1 MKISKSFKIY
11 IHIFAAFFF
20 AQQLLSETNYS
31 KNIVLHKEPLE
42 IKELKFKDFNLNDV
56 DLTGK
61 KGNIMILNFW
71 ATWCVPCKK
80 EMPSL
85 EKLSKEYPEILIY
98 PVNLEKPNQDK
109 TRKFF
114 TDLKISKL
122 NIYFDPEFSLVKLFN
137 MRGVPT
143 SILIDKSG
151 KEFGRVIGEVDFF
164 DNSSKDGISFLHG
177 AHHVAQKFKIMML
190 PFFPDKS
197 TSLRLKS
204 LNLSSLISMG
214 SL

>member
-11 IHIFAAFFF
+11 IHIFAIFFF
-20 AQQLLSETNYS
+20 AQQLLSEVTYS
-31 KNIVLHKEPLE
+31 KNIVVHKEPIE
-42 IKELKFKDFNLNDV
+42 IKELKFQDFNLNEV
-56 DLTGK
+56 DLTEK

-85 EKLSKEYPEILIY
+85 DELSKNYPEILVY
-98 PVNLEKPNQDK
+98 PINLEKPNQDK

-122 NIYFDPEFSLVKLFN
+122 NIYFDPKFSLVKSFK

-143 SILIDKSG
+143 SILIDKNG
-151 KEFGRVIGEVDFF
+151 KEFARVIGEVNFLDE
-164 DNSSKDGISFLHG
+164 SFIN
-177 AHHVAQKFKIMML
+177 F
-190 PFFPDKS
+190 
-197 TSLRLKS
+197 LKKY
-204 LNLSSLISMG
+204 L
-214 SL
+214 

>member
-11 IHIFAAFFF
+11 IHIFVAFFF

-31 KNIVLHKEPLE
+31 ENIVLHEEPLE

-122 NIYFDPEFSLVKLFN
+122 NIYFDPNFSLVKLFN

-143 SILIDKSG
+143 SILIDKNG
-151 KEFGRVIGEVDFF
+151 QEFGRVIGEIDFF
-164 DNSSKDGISFLHG
+164 DKSFVNL
-177 AHHVAQKFKIMML
+177 
-190 PFFPDKS
+190 
-197 TSLRLKS
+197 LKKY
-204 LNLSSLISMG
+204 L
-214 SL
+214 

>member
-11 IHIFAAFFF
+11 IHIFVAFFF

-42 IKELKFKDFNLNDV
+42 VKELKFKDFNLNDV

-71 ATWCVPCKK
+71 ATWCAPCKK

-98 PVNLEKPNQDK
+98 PVNLEKPSQDK
-109 TRKFF
+109 AQKFF
-114 TDLKISKL
+114 TDLGISNL
-122 NIYFDPEFSLVKLFN
+122 SIYFDPNFSLVKLFN

-143 SILIDKSG
+143 SILIDKNG
-151 KEFGRVIGEVDFF
+151 LEFGRVIGEIDFF
-164 DNSSKDGISFLHG
+164 EKSFIDL
-177 AHHVAQKFKIMML
+177 
-190 PFFPDKS
+190 
-197 TSLRLKS
+197 LKEY
-204 LNLSSLISMG
+204 L
-214 SL
+214 

>member
-11 IHIFAAFFF
+11 IHIFAIFFF
-20 AQQLLSETNYS
+20 AQQLLSEVTYS
-31 KNIVLHKEPLE
+31 KNIVVHKEPIE
-42 IKELKFKDFNLNDV
+42 IKKLKFQDFNLNEV
-56 DLTGK
+56 DLTEK

-85 EKLSKEYPEILIY
+85 DELSKNYPEILVY
-98 PVNLEKPNQDK
+98 PINLEKPNQDK

-122 NIYFDPEFSLVKLFN
+122 NIYFDPKFSLVKLFK

-143 SILIDKSG
+143 SILIDKNG
-151 KEFGRVIGEVDFF
+151 KEFARIIGEIDF
-164 DNSSKDGISFLHG
+164 L
-177 AHHVAQKFKIMML
+177 
-190 PFFPDKS
+190 DKS
-197 TSLRLKS
+197 FINFLKKY
-204 LNLSSLISMG
+204 I
-214 SL
+214 

>member
-98 PVNLEKPNQDK
+98 PVHLETPKKKK
-109 TRKFF
+109 TLKFLS
-114 TDLKISKL
+114 DLEISKL
-122 NIYFDPEFSLVKLFN
+122 NIYFDPNFSLVKLFN

-143 SILIDKSG
+143 SILIDKNG

-164 DNSSKDGISFLHG
+164 DESFIN
-177 AHHVAQKFKIMML
+177 F
-190 PFFPDKS
+190 
-197 TSLRLKS
+197 LKKY
-204 LNLSSLISMG
+204 L
-214 SL
+214 

>member
-11 IHIFAAFFF
+11 IHIFAIFFF

-31 KNIVLHKEPLE
+31 KNIVVHKKPLD

-56 DLTGK
+56 DLTNK

-85 EKLSKEYPEILIY
+85 EKLSKLYPEISIF
-98 PVNLEKPNQDK
+98 PINLEKPNKDK
-109 TRKFF
+109 TIFF
-114 TDLKISKL
+114 FKSLNIQNL
-122 NIYFDPEFSLVKLFN
+122 NIYFDPKFELVKSFK

-143 SILIDKSG
+143 SILIDKKG
-151 KEFGRVIGEVDFF
+151 KEFARVIGEIDFS
-164 DNSSKDGISFLHG
+164 DESF
-177 AHHVAQKFKIMML
+177 VNF
-190 PFFPDKS
+190 
-197 TSLRLKS
+197 LKKY
-204 LNLSSLISMG
+204 L
-214 SL
+214 

>member
-11 IHIFAAFFF
+11 IHIFVAFFF

-56 DLTGK
+56 DLTEK

-98 PVNLEKPNQDK
+98 PINLEKPNQDK
-109 TRKFF
+109 TLKFF
-114 TDLKISKL
+114 KDLEISKL
-122 NIYFDPEFSLVKLFN
+122 NIYFDPNFSLVKLFN

-143 SILIDKSG
+143 SILIDKNG
-151 KEFGRVIGEVDFF
+151 QEFGRVIGEIDFF
-164 DNSSKDGISFLHG
+164 DKSFTKL
-177 AHHVAQKFKIMML
+177 
-190 PFFPDKS
+190 
-197 TSLRLKS
+197 LKKY
-204 LNLSSLISMG
+204 L
-214 SL
+214 

>member
-11 IHIFAAFFF
+11 IHIFVAFFF

-31 KNIVLHKEPLE
+31 ENIVLHEEPLE

-85 EKLSKEYPEILIY
+85 EKLSKEYTEILIY
-98 PVNLEKPNQDK
+98 PINLEKPNQDK
-109 TRKFF
+109 TYKFF
-114 TDLKISKL
+114 NDLEISKL
-122 NIYFDPEFSLVKLFN
+122 KIYFDPNFSLVKLFN

-143 SILIDKSG
+143 SILIDKNG
-151 KEFGRVIGEVDFF
+151 QEFGRVIGEIDFF
-164 DNSSKDGISFLHG
+164 DKSFIKL
-177 AHHVAQKFKIMML
+177 
-190 PFFPDKS
+190 
-197 TSLRLKS
+197 LKKYF
-204 LNLSSLISMG
+204 
-214 SL
+214 

>member
-1 MKISKSFKIY
+1 M
-11 IHIFAAFFF
+11 HIFVAFFF
-20 AQQLLSETNYS
+20 SQQLLSETNYS
-31 KNIVLHKEPLE
+31 KNIVLHKDPLE
-42 IKELKFKDFNLNDV
+42 IKELNFKDFNLNDV

-109 TRKFF
+109 THKFF

-122 NIYFDPEFSLVKLFN
+122 NIYFNPNFSLVKLFN
-137 MRGVPT
+137 MRGMPT
-143 SILIDKSG
+143 SILIDKNG
-151 KEFGRVIGEVDFF
+151 KEFGRVIGEIDFF
-164 DNSSKDGISFLHG
+164 DKSFVNL
-177 AHHVAQKFKIMML
+177 
-190 PFFPDKS
+190 
-197 TSLRLKS
+197 LKKY
-204 LNLSSLISMG
+204 L
-214 SL
+214 